1 MDNSELLQLKTQCL
15 CGLDNFKK
23 NRIDTMTIE
32 ERGKAYMH
40 GDIDSHPVRLAMYNA
55 YVDGAK
61 DQKQIDI
68 DKACDVYRKELEE
81 IIGIFNRIGKDLY
94 GIEELGELI
103 HLEGSVKD
111 FRKAMEE

>member
-1 MDNSELLQLKTQCL
+1 MA
-15 CGLDNFKK
+15 
-23 NRIDTMTIE
+23 TIE
-32 ERGKAYMH
+32 QRARAYTNRNGVQFLSGFEKAEYDAYIK
-40 GDIDSHPVRLAMYNA
+40 GATEQREIDHEEWQKDMR
-55 YVDGAK
+55 YVNIR
-61 DQKQIDI
+61 KQELI

>member
-1 MDNSELLQLKTQCL
+1 MKTIHERAHDAVGHPIHKGGMQTPDKL
-15 CGLDNFKK
+15 SF
-23 NRIDTMTIE
+23 E
-32 ERGKAYMH
+32 EQVFINGHIK
-40 GDIDSHPVRLAMYNA
+40 
-55 YVDGAK
+55 GAT
-61 DQKQIDI
+61 DQKEIDI